1 MKSVLISIQPQWC
14 ELIASGKKTI
24 EVRKTRPKI
33 ETPFKCYIYMTQG
46 KLKDLGTYLEWIY
59 QNRMKVI
66 GEFVCNGIDEFLIA
80 GAMGV
85 RFKRFAALAES
96 CLTVKEMREYAGDKP
111 IIYAWHISDLK
122 IYDKPKE
129 LSEFKKPC
137 NYKHPCCL
145 CKYFNYD
152 SIYEDDDN
160 AICKIEHI
168 TRPPQ
173 SWCYV
178 EELVGE

>member
-1 MKSVLISIQPQWC
+1 MKAILISTPPKAC
-14 ELIASGKKTI
+14 KAIASGKKTI

-33 ETPFKCYIYMTQG
+33 ETPFKCYIY
-46 KLKDLGTYLEWIY
+46 I
-59 QNRMKVI
+59 
-66 GEFVCNGIDEFLIA
+66 
-80 GAMGV
+80 
-85 RFKRFAALAES
+85 KRFAALAES

-129 LSEFKKPC
+129 LSELKKPC

-152 SIYEDDDN
+152 AIYEGDDN